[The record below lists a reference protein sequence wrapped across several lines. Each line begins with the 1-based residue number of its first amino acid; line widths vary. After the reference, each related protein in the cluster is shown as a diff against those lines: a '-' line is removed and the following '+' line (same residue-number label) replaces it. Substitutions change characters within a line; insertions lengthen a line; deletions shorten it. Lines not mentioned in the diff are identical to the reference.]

1 MSDPTFFAR
10 SALLAVPLYLLLV
23 VVLRGTSALLK
34 HAIAVVAALAL
45 AVALVL
51 VLPPGS
57 LSYFTTFLLMGS
69 VYAVLTLGLNV
80 QWGYTGLFNIG
91 IAAFFAIGAFTSALV
106 TTVEPTGS
114 MAAFTQQLFGLGAPF
129 WVGLLAAGLAS
140 GLLALIVG
148 GPTLRLRG
156 DYLAIATIGIGEL
169 VRLVFQNER
178 WLANGPQPLRGLP
191 QPLSCLASSEGCSYL
206 PGFVNAFFAHSV
218 LVGFA
223 SCGPLFGKGRTVEV
237 VGTPL
242 RPSLVNRPTREESL
256 ARFGLDPAKKTVMVM
271 GGSQGARRVN
281 ELVAASLPQLAAA
294 GLQVLHISG
303 PGDYE
308 LVKPAYDALP
318 SAGVLRDFCSEIQY
332 AYAAA
337 DLAVCRSGASTL
349 TELGYYEIPSVLIPY
364 PFAAEDHQTSNAR
377 IFSDPG
383 AAELWPQAELNEQN
397 FSGKI
402 IELITDKERL
412 EKMKESATRLSVPDA
427 SLRVCEVIAASLA

>member
-23 VVLRGTSALLK
+23 VVLRGTSAILK

-51 VLPPGS
+51 MLPPGS

-206 PGFVNAFFAHSV
+206 PGFVNAFFEPLSPREYPYIYVAIVAIV
-218 LVGFA
+218 LFLVYVGLERA
-223 SCGPLFGKGRTVEV
+223 IRSPWGRVLRAVREDEDSAAMSGKNVAAFRMQAFV
-237 VGTPL
+237 VGAVIMGIGGSLYAHYVVAIDYGHFDPLYGTFLIWVMLMLGGSGNNRGAVLGALLVWAIWTGASFAIDAL
-242 RPSLVNRPTREESL
+242 RPTLASISPELPQRGPYVRFLLISLLMLFIVLYRPRGVLPEEKVVSL
-256 ARFGLDPAKKTVMVM
+256 ARD
-271 GGSQGARRVN
+271 
-281 ELVAASLPQLAAA
+281 
-294 GLQVLHISG
+294 
-303 PGDYE
+303 
-308 LVKPAYDALP
+308 
-318 SAGVLRDFCSEIQY
+318 
-332 AYAAA
+332 
-337 DLAVCRSGASTL
+337 
-349 TELGYYEIPSVLIPY
+349 
-364 PFAAEDHQTSNAR
+364 
-377 IFSDPG
+377 
-383 AAELWPQAELNEQN
+383 
-397 FSGKI
+397 
-402 IELITDKERL
+402 
-412 EKMKESATRLSVPDA
+412 
-427 SLRVCEVIAASLA
+427 